1 MAIEQ
6 GVVRPTRRD
15 FTTTEGK
22 PDLERMQTTM
32 CRQATDDPGSTADA
46 RVNPWTLHREEES
59 FTCAFFSVRS
69 DTVAHG
75 SRRPRVYNSVR
86 MKSSGVSIAAIDDEG
101 CTMLVGQYRY
111 VLDRFTWELPGG
123 GCRLDQA
130 PVEAAKIELSEE
142 TGYRA
147 DRWLQLFD
155 ATLAPGTIDGRTQ
168 CFVAWDLQPGTPH
181 PEPEER
187 LLQRRVPFGE
197 AVSMA
202 LSGEISNFSSVT
214 LLLGIQL
221 KLARGE
227 LPADLAALLR

>member
-1 MAIEQ
+1 
-6 GVVRPTRRD
+6 
-15 FTTTEGK
+15 
-22 PDLERMQTTM
+22 
-32 CRQATDDPGSTADA
+32 
-46 RVNPWTLHREEES
+46 
-59 FTCAFFSVRS
+59 
-69 DTVAHG
+69 
-75 SRRPRVYNSVR
+75 

-123 GCRLDQA
+123 GCKLGQA
-130 PVEAAKIELSEE
+130 PVEAAAIELSEE

-147 DRWLQLFD
+147 DHWLQLFD
-155 ATLAPGTIDGRTQ
+155 ASYAPGTIDGRTQ
-168 CFVAWDLQPGTPH
+168 CFAAWGLRPGIPH

-187 LLQRRVPFGE
+187 LSQRRVPFGQ

-227 LPADLAALLR
+227 LPADLAMLLQ